1 MRLPPFLWPQG
12 HGDNRMKLTKILRRR
27 LSITV
32 LVMGLMLLTAAC
44 GSEPAP
50 TVAPTSAPTAAPTPT
65 PTPELTLDSVLSSAG
80 QGLAEMSTAKF
91 QMIDELESGSQFFGM
106 TLKNVEGEIKSPDS
120 FRMLVNVET
129 PNFGFV
135 AIEMMAVGEQAYM
148 KFSRD
153 APWAPLPLDQVPFNF
168 GGMGVTLSEL
178 LPILKDVSFTGRE
191 SVDGIQTVRL
201 DGNVVSEE
209 MSKLITSV
217 DSGHPIQL
225 TFWFDEAGYTLRQ
238 FRMIGKLFNDDAPET
253 SRLVGI
259 MNVNAPVDI
268 QLPDIASGQ

>member
-1 MRLPPFLWPQG
+1 
-12 HGDNRMKLTKILRRR
+12 MKLTKILRRR

-32 LVMGLMLLTAAC
+32 LLMGLMLLTAAC
-44 GSEPAP
+44 GAEPAP
-50 TVAPTSAPTAAPTPT
+50 TAAPTSEPTVAPTPT

-178 LPILKDVSFTGRE
+178 LPILKDVSVTGRE

>member
-1 MRLPPFLWPQG
+1 
-12 HGDNRMKLTKILRRR
+12 MKLTKILRRR

-32 LVMGLMLLTAAC
+32 LVMGLMLLASAC

-50 TVAPTSAPTAAPTPT
+50 TVAPTSVPTVAPTPT

-91 QMIDELESGSQFFGM
+91 QMIDELESGSKFFGM
-106 TLKNVEGEIKSPDS
+106 TLKSVEGEIKSPDG

-153 APWAPLPLDQVPFNF
+153 APWAPLPLEQVPFNF
-168 GGMGVTLSEL
+168 GGMGITLSEL
-178 LPILKDVSFTGRE
+178 LPILKEVSFTARE
-191 SVDGIQTVRL
+191 SVDGIQSVRL
-201 DGNVVSEE
+201 EGNVVSEE

-217 DSGHPIQL
+217 DSGYPIQL
-225 TFWFDEAGYTLRQ
+225 TFWFDEAEYTLQQ

-259 MNVNAPVDI
+259 MDVNAPVDI

>member
-1 MRLPPFLWPQG
+1 
-12 HGDNRMKLTKILRRR
+12 MKLTKILRRR

-32 LVMGLMLLTAAC
+32 LVMGLMLLAAAC

-50 TVAPTSAPTAAPTPT
+50 TAAPTSVPTVPPTPT

-91 QMIDELESGSQFFGM
+91 RMIDELESGSKFFGM
-106 TLKNVEGEIKSPDS
+106 TLKSVEGEIKSPDG

-153 APWAPLPLDQVPFNF
+153 APWAPLPLEQVPFNF
-168 GGMGVTLSEL
+168 GGWAL
-178 LPILKDVSFTGRE
+178 L
-191 SVDGIQTVRL
+191 
-201 DGNVVSEE
+201 
-209 MSKLITSV
+209 
-217 DSGHPIQL
+217 
-225 TFWFDEAGYTLRQ
+225 
-238 FRMIGKLFNDDAPET
+238 
-253 SRLVGI
+253 
-259 MNVNAPVDI
+259 
-268 QLPDIASGQ
+268 

>member
-1 MRLPPFLWPQG
+1 M
-12 HGDNRMKLTKILRRR
+12 NLTKILRRR

-32 LVMGLMLLTAAC
+32 LVMGLMLLATAC

-153 APWAPLPLDQVPFNF
+153 APWAPLPLEQVPFNF

-178 LPILKDVSFTGRE
+178 LPILKDVSVTGRE

-217 DSGHPIQL
+217 DPGHPIQL

>member
-1 MRLPPFLWPQG
+1 MADPAYFEVTPPLSWQCFGLGLRTPETSQGRLACKDLPRVRLPPSLWPQG
-12 HGDNRMKLTKILRRR
+12 HGNNQMKLTKILRRR

-32 LVMGLMLLTAAC
+32 LVMGLTLLAAAC

-50 TVAPTSAPTAAPTPT
+50 TVAPTSVPTVAPTPT

-153 APWAPLPLDQVPFNF
+153 APWAPLPLEQVPFNF
-168 GGMGVTLSEL
+168 GGY
-178 LPILKDVSFTGRE
+178 GRYFE
-191 SVDGIQTVRL
+191 RIAA
-201 DGNVVSEE
+201 
-209 MSKLITSV
+209 
-217 DSGHPIQL
+217 HPQGCIFYWPGSL
-225 TFWFDEAGYTLRQ
+225 
-238 FRMIGKLFNDDAPET
+238 
-253 SRLVGI
+253 
-259 MNVNAPVDI
+259 
-268 QLPDIASGQ
+268 